1 MTSKPKHKRSVG
13 RPKDSKGEA
22 GRSALIAAGSQLFSN
37 QGYAATTIALL
48 AKEAGVTPAMVHY
61 YFGGKDKLLQ
71 AVLAQAYG
79 PLVDQI
85 LEIETLEEWVH
96 AVHAIMMKNRWLPLL
111 MQREVLMEGGHLK
124 ATFLTEYAVK
134 FAPKWIAMLMAEKK
148 AGRLRPDVN
157 EFRHMVFLLALIV
170 YPFLVG
176 QIVTPLQGGLFSD
189 DELYRFRDDA
199 LAMFRNGTSPQASGT
214 GAELTGFTETTDR
227 QVP

>member
-1 MTSKPKHKRSVG
+1 MTGKPKQKRSVG
-13 RPKDSKGEA
+13 RPKDSKGEE

-37 QGYAATTIALL
+37 QGYAATTIAQL
-48 AKEAGVTPAMVHY
+48 AKVAGVTPAMVHY

-79 PLVDQI
+79 PLMDQI
-85 LEIETLEEWVH
+85 LGIETLEEWVH

-124 ATFLTEYAVK
+124 ATFLAEYASQ
-134 FAPKWIAMLMAEKK
+134 FAPKWIAMLQGEKK
-148 AGRLRPDVN
+148 AGRLRAEVN
-157 EFRHMVFLLALIV
+157 EFRHMVFLIALIV

-199 LAMFRNGTSPQASGT
+199 LMMFRMGTSPQAPGT
-214 GAELTGFTETTDR
+214 GAELTEFTETTKK
-227 QVP
+227 QAP